1 LSFGLSRTLV
11 VYHQTSGATRSP
23 KPEPRNPQPVTRST
37 QREYMNIIEVENLSH
52 RFADG
57 TVGLEGINLKIRQGS
72 FVVIAGHNG
81 CGKTTLL
88 RHLNGLLLPTEG
100 VVRLADMPVKENLL
114 KARQF
119 VGMMFQDADSQIV
132 GETVYE
138 DVAFGPENLC
148 LERVVIEKRVNKAL
162 RVVGL
167 QDLADQR
174 PHLLSGGEKR
184 RLAIAGVL
192 AMEPRVIVF
201 DEPFA
206 SLDYPGVKQV
216 LQHILALHRSGHTIV
231 VTTHDLEK
239 IIAHADRLIIM
250 QGGKIVRDGSP
261 VEIVGHLEAFGV
273 REPCAYRLGV
283 EAESWLN

>member
-1 LSFGLSRTLV
+1 
-11 VYHQTSGATRSP
+11 
-23 KPEPRNPQPVTRST
+23 
-37 QREYMNIIEVENLSH
+37 MNIIEIENLSH

-57 TVGLEGINLKIRQGS
+57 TVGIEGVNLKIREGS

-81 CGKTTLL
+81 SGKTTLL

-100 VVRLADMPVKENLL
+100 MVRLADMPVKENLL

-148 LERVVIEKRVNKAL
+148 LERAAIKERVNKAL

-216 LQHILALHRSGHTIV
+216 LQHILALHGSGHTIV

-250 QGGKIVRDGSP
+250 QSGKIVRDGNP

>member
-1 LSFGLSRTLV
+1 
-11 VYHQTSGATRSP
+11 
-23 KPEPRNPQPVTRST
+23 
-37 QREYMNIIEVENLSH
+37 MNIIEIDNLTH

-57 TVGLEGINLKIRQGS
+57 TIGLANITLSIRQGS
-72 FVVIAGHNG
+72 LVVIVGHNG
-81 CGKTTLL
+81 SGKTTLL

-100 VVRLADMPVKENLL
+100 TVRLAGRPLEEDLL
-114 KARQF
+114 KARQL

-138 DVAFGPENLC
+138 DVAFGPENLR
-148 LERVVIEKRVNKAL
+148 LDRAEIYKRAHRAL

-167 QDLADQR
+167 QDFADQR

-206 SLDYPGVKQV
+206 SLDYPGIRQV
-216 LQHILALHRSGHTIV
+216 LRHILDLHQSGHTIV
-231 VTTHDLEK
+231 VATHDLEK
-239 IIAHADRLIIM
+239 IIAHTDRLVLM
-250 QGGKIVRDGSP
+250 QNGRIVRDGSP
-261 VEIVGHLEAFGV
+261 QEVSGYLEDCGV
-273 REPCAYRLGV
+273 REPFAYRMGM